1 MTTNTIVTQTLA
13 FWQDVIG
20 FLYIVRYEF
29 FLYIFT
35 PVKLRF
41 VAKTDEK
48 LLTNNLPPAYDD
60 ATSVMLT
67 EGVKKNGIQ
76 AHKLKGRNIL
86 P

>member
-1 MTTNTIVTQTLA
+1 MDFFT
-13 FWQDVIG
+13 
-20 FLYIVRYEF
+20 FLPLLNYGLLQQR
-29 FLYIFT
+29 
-35 PVKLRF
+35 
-41 VAKTDEK
+41 DEK